1 MRWMRRR
8 WRESLSI
15 VNSSGDAGR
24 RQRQRVGDE
33 RCGGHRQF
41 GAPTGALGYT
51 ATGAVFYACSSNSTA
66 RASST
71 GTSACAASGLL
82 GHYVL

>member
-1 MRWMRRR
+1 MRRR

-41 GAPTGALGYT
+41 GAPTGALGYS
-51 ATGAVFYACSSNSTA
+51 ATGAVFYACTSNSTA
-66 RASST
+66 RT
-71 GTSACAASGLL
+71 GTSACAASGFI
-82 GHYVL
+82 GDDVL